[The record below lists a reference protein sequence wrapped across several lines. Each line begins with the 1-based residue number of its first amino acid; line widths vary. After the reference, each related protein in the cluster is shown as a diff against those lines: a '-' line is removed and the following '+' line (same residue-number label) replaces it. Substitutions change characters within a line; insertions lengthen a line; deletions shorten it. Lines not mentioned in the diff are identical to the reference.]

1 MSPGPDN
8 NELVT
13 LFGKAFLVGMYRG
26 EEEYAT
32 LFAKAL
38 LVCKELENSEN

>member
-1 MSPGPDN
+1 MTPGSDRT
-8 NELVT
+8 ELIS
-13 LFGKAFLVGMYRG
+13 LFGKAFLVGVERG

-38 LVCKELENSEN
+38 LVCKELNSSEN